1 MNRKPLICP
10 VCSHAMTED
19 ESKGYLGC
27 PNTTAQKAWLE
38 GDRLSPMP
46 PPRIMHVAQ
55 HHRRRIF
62 SLSLGDWLDAEVP
75 IEWLSEMLDTIRQ
88 CDKVVWILCSKR
100 PENFFSR
107 LLDVQS
113 FLSDNRN
120 LLPPHLEASALK
132 DWIARWLQC
141 VPPKNV
147 ILLTSVENQATA
159 DVRIP
164 QLLAIPAA
172 CRGLS
177 LEPLLGSVDLSA
189 VRWTSPKTGNHP
201 CHIWIDW
208 IIIGGESGPTARP
221 CNVDWIRSL
230 VAQGKAAGCSVFVK
244 QLGAKPVCDCSVAV
258 ESFSANCCQHFPNP
272 IRDKKGGEI
281 SEWPQDLQVQQWPE
295 GLFARVELKKHNLA
309 CFCKTDQKCHCD
321 ELLKIANAKSDE
333 NKTKT

>member
-1 MNRKPLICP
+1 
-10 VCSHAMTED
+10 MTED

-27 PNTTAQKAWLE
+27 PNTSAQKAWLE

-147 ILLTSVENQATA
+147 ILLTSVENQAMA
-159 DVRIP
+159 DKRIP
-164 QLLAIPAA
+164 ELLKIPAA

-177 LEPLLGSVDLSA
+177 MEPLL
-189 VRWTSPKTGNHP
+189 SPVYLDPHWLGAGGRSGENYQQP
-201 CHIWIDW
+201 QISWA
-208 IIIGGESGPTARP
+208 IIGCESGPKRRY
-221 CNVDWIRSL
+221 CKMEWIQSL
-230 VAQGKAAGCSVFVK
+230 VEQGRAAGVATFVK
-244 QLGAKPVCDCSVAV
+244 QVQDTDGTLIKDAAG
-258 ESFSANCCQHFPNP
+258 FPP
-272 IRDKKGGEI
+272 E
-281 SEWPQDLQVQQWPE
+281 LQIQQWPS
-295 GLFARVELKKHNLA
+295 GF
-309 CFCKTDQKCHCD
+309 
-321 ELLKIANAKSDE
+321 
-333 NKTKT
+333 